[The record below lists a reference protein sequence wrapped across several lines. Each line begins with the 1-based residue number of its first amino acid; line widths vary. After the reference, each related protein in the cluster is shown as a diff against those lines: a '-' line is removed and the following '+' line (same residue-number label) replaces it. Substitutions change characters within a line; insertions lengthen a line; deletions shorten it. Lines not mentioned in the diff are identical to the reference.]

1 MNFSGIL
8 RDNTLEFFCCI
19 TSLTEK
25 LSSDLPSENS
35 APNDTLGHY
44 LAGLIE
50 ADGTI
55 IVPKTERSPK
65 GRLNYPS
72 IQIIFDSR
80 DATLA
85 LTIQSTLG
93 HGSLSKKKGANAYVL
108 TFNSREIRPSL
119 GQPTEPLG

>member
-1 MNFSGIL
+1 M
-8 RDNTLEFFCCI
+8 LEFFCCI
-19 TSLTEK
+19 IPLTAK
-25 LSSDLPSENS
+25 NPSSDLPSENS
-35 APNDTLGHY
+35 ETNVEFGY
-44 LAGLIE
+44 YIAGLIE

-108 TFNSREIRPSL
+108 TFNSNDIHPSL
-119 GQPTEPLG
+119 DQPTEPLGSLIKF

>member
-1 MNFSGIL
+1 MPALNQAVCWDTLYYFAEIGQSAGNLLSFNFSGFF

-19 TSLTEK
+19 TFLTAK
-25 LSSDLPSENS
+25 KPSSDLPSENS

-65 GRLNYPS
+65 GR
-72 IQIIFDSR
+72 
-80 DATLA
+80 
-85 LTIQSTLG
+85 
-93 HGSLSKKKGANAYVL
+93 
-108 TFNSREIRPSL
+108 
-119 GQPTEPLG
+119 

>member
-1 MNFSGIL
+1 LF
-8 RDNTLEFFCCI
+8 TF
-19 TSLTEK
+19 LTAK
-25 LSSDLPSENS
+25 KPSSDLPSENS

-72 IQIIFDSR
+72 IQIIFDSPPR
-80 DATLA
+80 
-85 LTIQSTLG
+85 
-93 HGSLSKKKGANAYVL
+93 GSLFL
-108 TFNSREIRPSL
+108 SL
-119 GQPTEPLG
+119 VIH

>member
-1 MNFSGIL
+1 MDFSGFF
-8 RDNTLEFFCCI
+8 RDNKLEFFCCI
-19 TSLTEK
+19 TPLTVK
-25 LSSDLPSENS
+25 KPSSDLPSENY
-35 APNDTLGHY
+35 ATNDKLAYY

-85 LTIQSTLG
+85 LIIQSILG
-93 HGSLSKKKGANAYVL
+93 HGWV
-108 TFNSREIRPSL
+108 NSRIL
-119 GQPTEPLG
+119 GYVFIIFLFFICKDFS